1 MKISETMSK
10 MVLRD
15 FWRNIS
21 KMVEYNEQ
29 LLQENEIK
37 QSQQQKLESLVNKQL
52 QLSNKMAD
60 FLHNT
65 STLSEEASK
74 DEGKKKKK

>member
-1 MKISETMSK
+1 
-10 MVLRD
+10 MVIRD

-29 LLQENEIK
+29 LSQENELK
-37 QSQQQKLESLVNKQL
+37 QTQQQKLESLVHKQL

-60 FLHNT
+60 FLANN
-65 STLSEEASK
+65 STLSEEANK
-74 DEGKKKKK
+74 EEGLFLKKNIGN